1 MTSIQL
7 KSVHTKNNTYF
18 EKILLENFL
27 IILSVDFS
35 GQPQLSSA
43 EKVMKKNSHSNI
55 MKNTI
60 VIANILLG
68 SFFLSAH
75 FII

>member
-43 EKVMKKNSHSNI
+43 EKVMKKISHTNI
-55 MKNTI
+55 MKNNI
-60 VIANILLG
+60 VIANIL
-68 SFFLSAH
+68 
-75 FII
+75 